1 MFLGGPLF
9 HMPTGQKD
17 IVPGNIIEGVVQGTT
32 RFGAFIEL
40 DSGVVGLV
48 HISEIADT
56 YVKDVKDYLQAGD
69 RVRVKILNVSEGKI
83 GLSIKQAR
91 EREKPKKDKANLEDM
106 LSRFF
111 KESDER
117 LQPLKL
123 AKEPKRRNKSF
134 SDTP

>member
-1 MFLGGPLF
+1 LS
-9 HMPTGQKD
+9 HMPTEQKD
-17 IVPGNIIEGVVQGTT
+17 IIPGQIIEGVVQGTT
-32 RFGAFIEL
+32 KFGAFIQLEN
-40 DSGVVGLV
+40 GTVGLV

-56 YVKDVKDYLQAGD
+56 YVRDVKDYLQAGD
-69 RVRVKILNVSEGKI
+69 RVRVKILNVREGKV

-91 EREKPKKDKANLEDM
+91 ERERPKKEKGNLDDKLN
-106 LSRFF
+106 RFF

-123 AKEPKRRNKSF
+123 TKEPKRRNKSF